1 MIGTQRESYQNLLL
15 AFLPRPLKTEA
26 DYQATQV
33 EIDRLLDQP
42 DLSPAE
48 QDYLDLLGTLLWAYE
63 KRTEDQAQYTLRGVA
78 LLAGLMALHNL
89 KQCDLVPIFK
99 TKSIVS
105 AVLSGKRK
113 LTVEHINHLAHFFN
127 IPQGL
132 FFEPLPAT

>member
-1 MIGTQRESYQNLLL
+1 MIGTQSERYRSLLL

-42 DLSPAE
+42 ELSPAE

-63 KRTEDQAQYTLRGVA
+63 SRSEEKTQYVLRGVA
-78 LLAGLMALHNL
+78 LLKGLMELHHL

-99 TKSIVS
+99 TKSIAS
-105 AVLSGKRK
+105 AVLGGKRK
-113 LTVEHINHLAHFFN
+113 LTIEHINRLAHFFN
-127 IPQGL
+127 VPQGL
-132 FFEPLPAT
+132 FFESL